1 MYRSSPAAISPNYWF
16 GETKFDI
23 IQWQRVK
30 HTIGM
35 RIGYARV
42 STRDQN
48 LDLQVD
54 ALKAASCERIY
65 RDVASGAKTARPAL
79 DELLGQLRAGDL
91 LVIWKLD
98 RMGRSLKHLVELV
111 GSLIERKVGLLS
123 LNDPI
128 DTTSAQGRLVFNL
141 FASLA
146 EFERELIRERTQA
159 GLSAARS
166 RGRVGGRPKGLPSQA
181 EATALA
187 AETLY
192 RERKLSVA
200 AIAQKLHVSKST
212 LYSYLRHRGVEI
224 GPYKKPAQSRSGPS
238 MDGGEAGPQK
248 VATVRLALR
257 IENNNKFV
265 RGKKRAREEIERHC
279 LAEYH
284 AKRLPSGEYQ
294 LTVPYSSHEDLD
306 QRVHELLGDIASQA
320 DDRNCFSESEA
331 RLEGNDRHW

>member
-1 MYRSSPAAISPNYWF
+1 M
-16 GETKFDI
+16 K
-23 IQWQRVK
+23 
-30 HTIGM
+30 
-35 RIGYARV
+35 IGYARV

-54 ALKAASCERIY
+54 ALKRAGCDRIY
-65 RDVASGAKTARPAL
+65 QDVAGGSKTVRPAL
-79 DELLGQLRAGDL
+79 DELLGQLRAEDV

-98 RMGRSLKHLVELV
+98 RMGRSLRHLVDLV

-159 GLSAARS
+159 GLSAARA
-166 RGRVGGRPKGLPSQA
+166 RGRVGGRPKGLSPQA
-181 EATALA
+181 EATAMV

-192 RERKLSVA
+192 RERRLSVA
-200 AIAQKLHVSKST
+200 AIAQHLQVSKST

-224 GPYKKPAQSRSGPS
+224 GPYGKLASARSSQPVG
-238 MDGGEAGPQK
+238 DGGDDAGTAK
-248 VATVRLALR
+248 VATIVLWLR

-265 RGKKRAREEIERHC
+265 RGKKRAKENIERYC
-279 LAEYH
+279 LEEYN
-284 AKRLPSGEYQ
+284 AKRMPSGEYE
-294 LTVPYSSHEDLD
+294 LKVPYRSDEDLD
-306 QRVHELLGDIASQA
+306 KAMDELLGDIASEA

-331 RLEGNDRHW
+331 RLEGTDRQWG